1 METEASVTENPA
13 MTFDEVSME
22 RSKSFVKALQELKNL
37 RPQLYSAADYCEK
50 SYLHS
55 EQKQMVLDN
64 LKDYTVK
71 ALVNAVDHLG
81 TVASKL
87 TDLFD
92 QQSSDVS
99 TMEMR
104 ASCVSQQLLTCRTYI
119 DKEGLRQQQLLAVIP
134 LHHKHYILP
143 NSVNKRV
150 HFSPLRRSESRQ
162 NHSQAISRL
171 QPSDAPASKSLSWHL
186 GGSETKSTLKGTTTV
201 APSSKDSKAFA
212 KTSGV
217 FHLLGDEENI
227 KPLVGG
233 SQASGVP
240 GTSTITR
247 QTYGVA
253 QKDMEAPKLMTGHKS
268 LDNPRRE
275 IIQAPVRTK
284 SVLSAFFVK
293 QKTSKLKAGYV

>member
-186 GGSETKSTLKGTTTV
+186 GSDTKSTLKGTTTV

-233 SQASGVP
+233 SQVSGVP
-240 GTSTITR
+240 GTSSITR

>member
-1 METEASVTENPA
+1 MKEEALVTDDPA
-13 MTFDEVSME
+13 MTFEEVSME

-92 QQSSDVS
+92 HQSSDIS
-99 TMEMR
+99 TMQLR
-104 ASCVSQQLLTCRTYI
+104 ASCVSQQLLTSRTYI

-134 LHHKHYILP
+134 VHHKHYTLP

-150 HFSPLRRSESRQ
+150 HFSPLRRTDTRQ
-162 NHSQAISRL
+162 NHYQVDISRL
-171 QPSDAPASKSLSWHL
+171 QPS
-186 GGSETKSTLKGTTTV
+186 GSETKSTLKGTTTV
-201 APSSKDSKAFA
+201 ASSSKDSKAFV

-217 FHLLGDEENI
+217 FHLSGDEENI
-227 KPLVGG
+227 INKKPFVGG
-233 SQASGVP
+233 SQVSGVP
-240 GTSTITR
+240 ATSTITR

-253 QKDMEAPKLMTGHKS
+253 HKAVEVPKLTTAHKS
-268 LDNPRRE
+268 HDNPRGE

-284 SVLSAFFVK
+284 SVMSAFFVK
-293 QKTSKLKAGYV
+293 PKTPKLKAGYVS

>member
-1 METEASVTENPA
+1 MKEEALVTDDPA
-13 MTFDEVSME
+13 MTFEEVSME

-92 QQSSDVS
+92 HQSSDIS
-99 TMEMR
+99 TMQLR
-104 ASCVSQQLLTCRTYI
+104 ASCVSQQLLTSRTYI

-134 LHHKHYILP
+134 VHHKHYTLP

-150 HFSPLRRSESRQ
+150 RFSPLRRTDTRQ
-162 NHSQAISRL
+162 NHYQVDISRL
-171 QPSDAPASKSLSWHL
+171 QPS
-186 GGSETKSTLKGTTTV
+186 GSETKSTLKGTTTV
-201 APSSKDSKAFA
+201 ASSSKDSKAFV

-217 FHLLGDEENI
+217 FHLSGDEENI
-227 KPLVGG
+227 INKKPFVGG
-233 SQASGVP
+233 SQVSGVP
-240 GTSTITR
+240 ATSTITR

-253 QKDMEAPKLMTGHKS
+253 HKAVEVPKLTTAHKS
-268 LDNPRRE
+268 HDNPRGE

-284 SVLSAFFVK
+284 SVMSAFFVK
-293 QKTSKLKAGYV
+293 PKTPKLKAGYVS

>member
-1 METEASVTENPA
+1 
-13 MTFDEVSME
+13 
-22 RSKSFVKALQELKNL
+22 L

-92 QQSSDVS
+92 HQNSDIS

-143 NSVNKRV
+143 
-150 HFSPLRRSESRQ
+150 
-162 NHSQAISRL
+162 
-171 QPSDAPASKSLSWHL
+171 SKSFSC
-186 GGSETKSTLKGTTTV
+186 
-201 APSSKDSKAFA
+201 P
-212 KTSGV
+212 
-217 FHLLGDEENI
+217 LL
-227 KPLVGG
+227 
-233 SQASGVP
+233 
-240 GTSTITR
+240 R
-247 QTYGVA
+247 
-253 QKDMEAPKLMTGHKS
+253 
-268 LDNPRRE
+268 
-275 IIQAPVRTK
+275 
-284 SVLSAFFVK
+284 FC
-293 QKTSKLKAGYV
+293 